1 MGVEIA
7 NNEERLENAER
18 ERENPWIVFVV
29 GNRGSGKSRLAKQIA
44 KSSQDDVVLI
54 NADEVHSSV
63 LGIDEVLK
71 QACDNK
77 KIVFPQYVQA
87 EGTKRVNKL
96 LLDSIEQRKNII
108 LDASFGRNSFKFME
122 QLRAIGYDVEVQ
134 GMVIN
139 KYQAA
144 YNVERRTLNF
154 LDECMDI
161 KGGKKEVPI
170 HFNAMDVGYQTPL
183 VMDDK
188 IVDIIEEAEDRGV
201 KLSLFEF
208 GKENVCYNSD
218 NKNKT
223 LETGVDFY
231 YDHQDTDY
239 VLLHSNLLKL
249 NKRCEEYG
257 RDIAPLIK
265 EVSILAKEQ
274 KEISSKI
281 KDKIDGR

>member
-1 MGVEIA
+1 MQ
-7 NNEERLENAER
+7 R
-18 ERENPWIVFVV
+18 ERENPWIVFVI

-108 LDASFGRNSFKFME
+108 LDASFGRNSFKFIE
-122 QLRAIGYDVEVQ
+122 QLRAIEYDVEVQ

-139 KYQAA
+139 KYLAA

-188 IVDIIEEAEDRGV
+188 IVDIIEEIENRKI

-208 GKENVCYNSD
+208 GKEKAKYISD
-218 NKNKT
+218 EKDK
-223 LETGVDFY
+223 EFEDGVDFY
-231 YDHQDTDY
+231 YEHQDADY
-239 VLLHSNLLKL
+239 VLLYSNLIKL
-249 NKRCEEYG
+249 NERCKKYG
-257 RDIAPLIK
+257 RDISPLVK
-265 EVSILAKEQ
+265 EVNILANEQ
-274 KEISSKI
+274 EIFAKT